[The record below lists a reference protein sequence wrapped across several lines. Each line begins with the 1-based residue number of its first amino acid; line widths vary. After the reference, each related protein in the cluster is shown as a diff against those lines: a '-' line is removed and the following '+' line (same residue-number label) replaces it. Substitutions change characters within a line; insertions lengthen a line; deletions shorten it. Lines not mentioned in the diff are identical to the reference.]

1 MEWLTK
7 EWDSQFMDYN
17 TSQCIWVSRK
27 FITPELII
35 NQRKDIIL
43 LLTNPTRSI
52 YLPITKMTSIRYR
65 GWTQLKWPSHKV
77 WVQLIQW
84 ELSVDKSKVLK
95 WNLGCGHGWN
105 KKGKIIETFSWIFPW
120 NMSYIFH
127 GNQGKILPQH
137 MSIFPWFFEA
147 EVLDAIGSSIPNDL
161 DNH

>member
-7 EWDSQFMDYN
+7 EWDSQFMGYDA
-17 TSQCIWVSRK
+17 SQCIWVSRK

-43 LLTNPTRSI
+43 LLINPTRST
-52 YLPITKMTSIRYR
+52 YLPITRITSIRYR

-105 KKGKIIETFSWIFPW
+105 KTGKIIEPFPWIFPW
-120 NMSYIFH
+120 NMSYIFPWKPRENSSSTYVDFPMVFWSRGAGCNRIQH
-127 GNQGKILPQH
+127 PQ
-137 MSIFPWFFEA
+137 W
-147 EVLDAIGSSIPNDL
+147 LR
-161 DNH
+161 